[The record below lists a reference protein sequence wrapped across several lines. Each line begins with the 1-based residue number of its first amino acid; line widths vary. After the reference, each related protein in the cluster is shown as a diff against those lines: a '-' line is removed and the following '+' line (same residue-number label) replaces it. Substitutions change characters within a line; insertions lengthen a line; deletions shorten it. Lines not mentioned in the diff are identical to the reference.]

1 MNSPSIRA
9 NSDFVCYNR
18 VSNTDKGDLKMSF
31 DIHMSIN
38 NQQVSVIFD
47 WSGKDEDGG
56 PDWDTMKVI
65 ALLPTPTDPFNKY
78 WAVVNDLLSYDDWK
92 NIELEIYANWKE
104 LERQAYEQ
112 DY

>member
-1 MNSPSIRA
+1 MRA

-31 DIHMSIN
+31 DIHMNIN

-56 PDWDTMKVI
+56 PDWDTMKVL
-65 ALLPTPTDPFNKY
+65 ALLPGAVSEKH
-78 WAVVNDLLSYDDWK
+78 WVVVNELLSEDAWRK
-92 NIELEIYANWKE
+92 IEIEIYSNWKE
-104 LERQAYEQ
+104 LERQAYQQ